1 MTYDQPRH
9 QHSPQALILFAHGSR
24 DPDWARP
31 LHGLRDAVA
40 ALCPQLPVTLAFLE
54 FMQPTLTQVIA
65 QLAGERGNGASE
77 SGASSQPLQPLQ
89 PSQPLRQLRLV
100 PLFLAQGNHTRR
112 DLAALIAQAQQDHP
126 GLQIEVLPALGEVP
140 AVMQALAQWIASIE

>member
-1 MTYDQPRH
+1 MTNDQPRH
-9 QHSPQALILFAHGSR
+9 QDSPQALILFAHGSR

-65 QLAGERGNGASE
+65 QLAGERGASE
-77 SGASSQPLQPLQ
+77 SGASSQPLQ

-140 AVMQALAQWIASIE
+140 AVMQALAQWIASQ

>member
-65 QLAGERGNGASE
+65 QLAGERGASE
-77 SGASSQPLQPLQ
+77 SGASSQPLQ

>member
-1 MTYDQPRH
+1 MTNPANSTQ
-9 QHSPQALILFAHGSR
+9 PQALILFAHGSR

-65 QLAGERGNGASE
+65 QLAGESSLGQ
-77 SGASSQPLQPLQ
+77 SGAPSQPLQPLEPLQ
-89 PSQPLRQLRLV
+89 PLQPLRQLRLV

-126 GLQIEVLPALGEVP
+126 GLQIEILPALGEVP
-140 AVMQALAQWIASIE
+140 AVMQALAHWIASAE

>member
-1 MTYDQPRH
+1 MTNPANSTQA
-9 QHSPQALILFAHGSR
+9 QALILFAHGSR

-65 QLAGERGNGASE
+65 QLAGESSLGE
-77 SGASSQPLQPLQ
+77 SSAPSQPL
-89 PSQPLRQLRLV
+89 QPLRQLRLV

-112 DLAALIAQAQQDHP
+112 DLTALIAQAQQDHP
-126 GLQIEVLPALGEVP
+126 GLQIEILPALGEVP
-140 AVMQALAQWIASIE
+140 AVMQALAHWIASAE

>member
-1 MTYDQPRH
+1 MTNPANSTQA
-9 QHSPQALILFAHGSR
+9 QALILFAHGSR

-65 QLAGERGNGASE
+65 QLASE
-77 SGASSQPLQPLQ
+77 SSLGESSAPSQPL
-89 PSQPLRQLRLV
+89 QPLRQLRLV

-126 GLQIEVLPALGEVP
+126 GLQIEILPALGEVP
-140 AVMQALAQWIASIE
+140 AVMQALAHWIASAE

>member
-1 MTYDQPRH
+1 MTNPANSTQA
-9 QHSPQALILFAHGSR
+9 QALILFAHGSR

-65 QLAGERGNGASE
+65 QLAGESSPSE
-77 SGASSQPLQPLQ
+77 SGAPSQPL
-89 PSQPLRQLRLV
+89 QPLRQLRLV

-126 GLQIEVLPALGEVP
+126 GLQIEILPALGEVP
-140 AVMQALAQWIASIE
+140 AVMQALAHWIASAE

>member
-1 MTYDQPRH
+1 MTNPANSTQA
-9 QHSPQALILFAHGSR
+9 QALILFAHGSR

-54 FMQPTLTQVIA
+54 FMQPTLTQAIA
-65 QLAGERGNGASE
+65 QLAGESSPSE
-77 SGASSQPLQPLQ
+77 SGAPSQPLQPL
-89 PSQPLRQLRLV
+89 QPLRQLRLV

-112 DLAALIAQAQQDHP
+112 DLTALIAQAQQDHP
-126 GLQIEVLPALGEVP
+126 GLQIEILPALGEVP
-140 AVMQALAQWIASIE
+140 AVMQALAHWIASAE

>member
-1 MTYDQPRH
+1 MTNDQPRH

-65 QLAGERGNGASE
+65 QLARERGASE
-77 SGASSQPLQPLQ
+77 SGASSQPLRPL
-89 PSQPLRQLRLV
+89 QPLRQLRLV

-140 AVMQALAQWIASIE
+140 AVMHALAQWIASIE